1 MRACV
6 MTRNGAFEI
15 DLTEKGRCISERF
28 RIRRGV
34 YSGNCD
40 DAKAKQSYEWL
51 VLLVSLAVF

>member
-28 RIRRGV
+28 RKGEGFIRGIVMMRKQ
-34 YSGNCD
+34 N
-40 DAKAKQSYEWL
+40 KATNGWFY
-51 VLLVSLAVF
+51 